1 LEKTICIT
9 PRLKIRNLRE
19 SDLDAFHKY
28 RSNPDITRY
37 QGFNTFTLQQSK
49 DFIASQIN
57 NHRIVPGEWSQY
69 GIEKVSTGQLIGDCA
84 IYLQMADS
92 RIAEIGITISHLYQ
106 RLGYA
111 KEAMNGLMNFLFKEK
126 GIHRI
131 VETVDAENKASIQ
144 MLKSLSFREEAHFI
158 QSVFFKGK
166 WGSEYQFALLKN
178 EWELNAQVNCN
189 GLTRQNPESESPTP
203 LH

>member
-1 LEKTICIT
+1 MNLNYLYTRLLKTFLLEKTICIT

-19 SDLDAFHKY
+19 SDLDAFHQY

-37 QGFNTFTLQQSK
+37 QGFNTFTLQQSQ
-49 DFIASQIN
+49 DFIASQTN
-57 NHRIVPGEWSQY
+57 NLRISPGEWSQY
-69 GIEKVSTGQLIGDCA
+69 GIENISSAQLVGDCA
-84 IYLQMADS
+84 IYLQMTDS
-92 RIAEIGITISHLYQ
+92 RIAEIGITISHLHQ

-111 KEAMNGLMNFLFKEK
+111 KEAMLGLISFLFLEK

-131 VETVDAENKASIQ
+131 VETVDEENIASIQ

-158 QSVFFKGK
+158 ESVFFKGK

-178 EWELNAQVNCN
+178 EWEPQ
-189 GLTRQNPESESPTP
+189 
-203 LH
+203 

>member
-1 LEKTICIT
+1 VNLIFHYIRLLKNFLLEKTICIT

-19 SDLDAFHKY
+19 SDLDAFHLY

-37 QGFNTFTLQQSK
+37 QGFNTFTLQQSR
-49 DFIASQIN
+49 DFIASQTN
-57 NHRIVPGEWSQY
+57 NLRIIPGEWSQF
-69 GIEKVSTGQLIGDCA
+69 GIENIRSGQLVGDCA
-84 IYLQMADS
+84 IYLQMSDS
-92 RIAEIGITISHLYQ
+92 RIAEIGITISHLHQ

-111 KEAMNGLMNFLFKEK
+111 KETMLGIISFLFREK

-131 VETVDAENKASIQ
+131 VETVDAENSASIQ

-158 QSVFFKGK
+158 ESVFFKGR

-178 EWELNAQVNCN
+178 EWERNQV
-189 GLTRQNPESESPTP
+189 
-203 LH
+203 HKI